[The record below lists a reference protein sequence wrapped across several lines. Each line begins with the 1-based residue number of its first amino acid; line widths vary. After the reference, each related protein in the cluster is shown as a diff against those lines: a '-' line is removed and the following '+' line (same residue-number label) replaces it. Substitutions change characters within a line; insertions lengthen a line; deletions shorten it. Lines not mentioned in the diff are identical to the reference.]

1 MIRRVINEHTAYY
14 GHLFHAQNIFNAEE
28 NKGRSI
34 EIYESSQF
42 KRLMMLDRTLVTSE
56 RDAFAY
62 YEMLVH
68 VILYAHPNPKR
79 VLLIGNARKLL
90 YQQILKHSDLL
101 QVDHIL
107 LDESIAR
114 HYDEWFKT
122 DPNVSR
128 FIKRLENV
136 VCRDYYSIII
146 FDLPRNYSAA
156 SCNDVLR
163 RFIPA
168 LRSDGLWNMI
178 LPHPMFESK
187 RYREVNRLMQQKG
200 SQFKDYLSY
209 APTFPGGIALFRIGT
224 NAGIIQTRVT
234 RDVAFETK
242 YFDAMT
248 HGAAFVL
255 PRYIKEA
262 RSS

>member
-122 DPNVSR
+122 DPNVSC
-128 FIKRLENV
+128 FIKRLEMS
-136 VCRDYYSIII
+136 YAGTTI
-146 FDLPRNYSAA
+146 A
-156 SCNDVLR
+156 SSYL
-163 RFIPA
+163 I
-168 LRSDGLWNMI
+168 
-178 LPHPMFESK
+178 
-187 RYREVNRLMQQKG
+187 YREIILLRVVMMCYDVSYRLYDLM
-200 SQFKDYLSY
+200 DC
-209 APTFPGGIALFRIGT
+209 GT
-224 NAGIIQTRVT
+224 
-234 RDVAFETK
+234 
-242 YFDAMT
+242 
-248 HGAAFVL
+248 
-255 PRYIKEA
+255 
-262 RSS
+262 

>member
-1 MIRRVINEHTAYY
+1 MIRRVTNEHTAYY
-14 GHLFHAQNIFNAEE
+14 GHLFHAQNILNAEE

-42 KRLMMLDRTLVTSE
+42 NRLMMLDRTLVTSE

-79 VLLIGNARKLL
+79 VLFIGNARKLL
-90 YQQILKHSDLL
+90 YHQVLKHSDLQ
-101 QVDHIL
+101 QVDHVV

-122 DPNVSR
+122 DTIASH
-128 FIKRLENV
+128 FIRRLESV
-136 VCRDYYSIII
+136 ACTDHYDIIV

-156 SCNDVLR
+156 SCNDMLR
-163 RFIPA
+163 RFLPA

-187 RYREVNRLMQQKG
+187 RYEEINRLMRQKG
-200 SQFKDYLSY
+200 NQFEDYLSY
-209 APTFPGGIALFRIGT
+209 VPTFPGGIALFRIGT
-224 NAGIIQTRVT
+224 NTGIIQTRVT
-234 RDVAFETK
+234 RGVAVETK

-248 HGAAFVL
+248 HEAAFVL
-255 PRYIKEA
+255 PRYIKET

>member
-68 VILYAHPNPKR
+68 VILYAHPHPKR

-101 QVDHIL
+101 RVDHIV
-107 LDESIAR
+107 LDETSRSHVIMMSGLKRIRMYHASLNDLKMSYAGTTIASS
-114 HYDEWFKT
+114 YL
-122 DPNVSR
+122 
-128 FIKRLENV
+128 I
-136 VCRDYYSIII
+136 
-146 FDLPRNYSAA
+146 
-156 SCNDVLR
+156 
-163 RFIPA
+163 
-168 LRSDGLWNMI
+168 
-178 LPHPMFESK
+178 
-187 RYREVNRLMQQKG
+187 YREIILLRVVMMCYDVSYRLYDLM
-200 SQFKDYLSY
+200 DC
-209 APTFPGGIALFRIGT
+209 GT
-224 NAGIIQTRVT
+224 
-234 RDVAFETK
+234 
-242 YFDAMT
+242 
-248 HGAAFVL
+248 
-255 PRYIKEA
+255 
-262 RSS
+262 